1 VARFGGD
8 EFVLMLSELDID
20 KAESTTQAGFVAEKI
35 LAALNVPYLLTLKQ
49 EGTQDICIEHH
60 CTASIGVIVF
70 DHQDGCKDMILK
82 LADTAMYQ
90 AKEAGRNQIR
100 FHDVNACNFTTA

>member
-1 VARFGGD
+1 
-8 EFVLMLSELDID
+8 MLSELDTD
-20 KAESTTQAGFVAEKI
+20 QAESTTQAGIVAEKI
-35 LAALNVPYLLTLKQ
+35 RAALNVPYLLTIKH
-49 EGTQDICIEHH
+49 EGEPDVCIEHR

-70 DHQDGCKDMILK
+70 NDRDGDKDKILK

-100 FHDVNACNFTTA
+100 FHDGNN

>member
-1 VARFGGD
+1 
-8 EFVLMLSELDID
+8 MLSELDAD
-20 KAESTTQAGFVAEKI
+20 KTESTAQAGIIAEKI
-35 LAALNVPYLLTLKQ
+35 RAALNTPYLLTLKHD
-49 EGTQDICIEHH
+49 EESDICIEHH

-70 DHQDGCKDMILK
+70 DHQDGCKDKILK

-100 FHDVNACNFTTA
+100 FHDANHRSFTTA